1 MLRYRSRARGA
12 DVSHFQW
19 LALPGIDSLLLPRG
33 LPLVLTA
40 HELPGPRALYR
51 HFEAVI
57 AHSEHG
63 RGVLIERWG
72 VPEPKIHVIP
82 IGPYSH
88 LTAVEPAPLP
98 AELDDDGTPVVLCFG
113 LIRPYKGIDVL
124 LEAWRG
130 IEGAQLWIVGRPRYD
145 IAALRAAS
153 PPGVRWVTR
162 FVSDAELAACFRRA
176 DLVVAPYRR
185 SEQSGV
191 VAAALAFGSPML
203 LSDVGGFGEVAGA
216 GAARLVT
223 PGEPDALRAGLQE
236 LLGNP
241 DERGRL
247 SSGAHALARGDWSWQ
262 RVAERTLEL
271 YRSLLR

>member
-40 HELPGPRALYR
+40 HEL
-51 HFEAVI
+51 
-57 AHSEHG
+57 
-63 RGVLIERWG
+63 
-72 VPEPKIHVIP
+72 
-82 IGPYSH
+82 PYSH

-162 FVSDAELAACFRRA
+162 
-176 DLVVAPYRR
+176 
-185 SEQSGV
+185 
-191 VAAALAFGSPML
+191 
-203 LSDVGGFGEVAGA
+203 
-216 GAARLVT
+216 
-223 PGEPDALRAGLQE
+223 
-236 LLGNP
+236 
-241 DERGRL
+241 
-247 SSGAHALARGDWSWQ
+247 
-262 RVAERTLEL
+262 
-271 YRSLLR
+271 